1 MQIKD
6 YVKPELLV
14 VAVVLYF
21 IGMWLKQSETVK
33 DKYIPLING
42 LIGVAICAIYVFA
55 TCACGSGQ
63 DIALAVFTALTQGV
77 LVAGL
82 STYTRFLS
90 SQEKKSRRRR
100 SDYLPRQFGAW
111 LPLRHRNNRGKSTKA
126 DSRNKNPQGV
136 AILGGFVVACDG
148 QLLSLSL
155 SAL

>member
-55 TCACGSGQ
+55 ACACGSRP
-63 DIALAVFTALTQGV
+63 A
-77 LVAGL
+77 L
-82 STYTRFLS
+82 STFSTNS
-90 SQEKKSRRRR
+90 K
-100 SDYLPRQFGAW
+100 
-111 LPLRHRNNRGKSTKA
+111 NRW
-126 DSRNKNPQGV
+126 
-136 AILGGFVVACDG
+136 ICC
-148 QLLSLSL
+148 
-155 SAL
+155 